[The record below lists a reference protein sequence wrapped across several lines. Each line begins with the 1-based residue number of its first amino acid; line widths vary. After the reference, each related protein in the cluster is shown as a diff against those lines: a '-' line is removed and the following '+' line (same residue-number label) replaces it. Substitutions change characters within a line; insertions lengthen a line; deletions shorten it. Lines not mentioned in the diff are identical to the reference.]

1 MKIVDREPNL
11 TLEVI
16 RTNRLVLR
24 PPQAVD
30 AEAMYERWGKF
41 PEVVRYLT
49 WGPNKSIDEVVGLIQ
64 SSQEAWERGVKY
76 SRLVTLED
84 EVIGMVDLRDH
95 GFKADIGF
103 ILAPD
108 FQGSGFMTEA
118 VRAVVN
124 GALSEPR
131 IYRVWGEAD
140 AENLKSAN
148 VMLRAGM
155 KREGLVRRAILV
167 NENNKSEPRDA
178 LIFAKAR

>member
-1 MKIVDREPNL
+1 MPDIMPESNLSIDIV
-11 TLEVI
+11 
-16 RTNRLVLR
+16 RTDRLVLR
-24 PPQAVD
+24 PAVPTD

-41 PEVVRYLT
+41 DEVVRYLT
-49 WGPNKSIDEVVGLIQ
+49 WGPNKSVDEVVGLIQ
-64 SSQEAWERGVKY
+64 SSHQAWERGIKY

-118 VRAVVN
+118 VIAVVD
-124 GALSEPR
+124 GALSDPR

-140 AENLKSAN
+140 ADNKKSAN

-155 KREGLVRRAILV
+155 RREGLGRRAILV
-167 NENNKSEPRDA
+167 NENAKSEPRDA
-178 LIFAKAR
+178 LIFAKTR